1 MLFATNS
8 LSFNIVLFVIGLV
21 ILLKGSDWF
30 VDSSAF
36 FAHHLKISEIV
47 IGLTLVSIGTSLP
60 ELATNIYA
68 SISDQ
73 GEIALGNVVGSN
85 ITNIALIMGLGCV
98 LKRDLPVPKTLLKRD
113 GALMLV
119 SFIIFFLMAVTSSG
133 EKFNI
138 LDRFDGLILLIFFV
152 AYCALLFKNKNV
164 LENAAAV
171 EEESEAQK
179 IKSISFAIS
188 YFILGLVMIFV
199 GAKLSVDTVVV
210 TAEKLNISKEIISA
224 TVIAFGTS
232 VPELAVTI
240 TSIAKKKNDL
250 ALGNIIGS
258 CIFNLILVM
267 GVAATITPIV
277 VTSEML
283 NVLLPLMILT
293 GFILLIF
300 MKTGNRLVRAEGVCL
315 LAIYLIFLA
324 YNLKQIF

>member
-1 MLFATNS
+1 M
-8 LSFNIVLFVIGLV
+8 
-21 ILLKGSDWF
+21 LKGSDWF